1 MPRPRPAA
9 ETANAAPPPQT
20 APVADAYASPPAE
33 PTAPPTPETDAADP
47 PLMEAYRRRIEE
59 LREYGLEEEV
69 EINPDSERD
78 FLAFMPTLP
87 GAQEAGVVLTY
98 AGTLRASWCD
108 DHDPETHLALEFL
121 GDGQIGYVIFRIM
134 PGEAEITRV
143 CGIEAYDGIMQQIAH
158 FQLQHLV

>member
-9 ETANAAPPPQT
+9 ETAHAAPP
-20 APVADAYASPPAE
+20 A
-33 PTAPPTPETDAADP
+33 PETDAAAAT
-47 PLMEAYRRRIEE
+47 LMEAYRRRIAE
-59 LREYGLEEEV
+59 LREYGLEEEE
-69 EINPDSERD
+69 EIAISPDSERD
-78 FLAFMPTLP
+78 FWAFMPTLP

-98 AGTLRASWCD
+98 EGTLRAAWID

-121 GDGQIGYVIFRIM
+121 GEGQIGYVIFRIM
-134 PGEAEITRV
+134 PGAAEITRV